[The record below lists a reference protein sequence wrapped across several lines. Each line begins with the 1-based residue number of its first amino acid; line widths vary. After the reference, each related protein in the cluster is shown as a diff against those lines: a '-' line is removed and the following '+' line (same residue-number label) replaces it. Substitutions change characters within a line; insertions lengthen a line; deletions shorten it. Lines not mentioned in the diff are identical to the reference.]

1 MKRIISAVYLYVT
14 DNVLNTNGVGKA
26 SESCIVYSVE

>member
-1 MKRIISAVYLYVT
+1 MKCIICVVYLYVT
-14 DNVLNTNGVGKA
+14 DNALNTNGVGKA